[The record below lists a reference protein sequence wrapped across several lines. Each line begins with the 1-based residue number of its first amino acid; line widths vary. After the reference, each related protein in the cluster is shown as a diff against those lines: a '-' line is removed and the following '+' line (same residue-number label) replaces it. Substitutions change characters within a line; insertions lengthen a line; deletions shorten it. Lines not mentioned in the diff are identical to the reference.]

1 MARVAFVLTLL
12 QLAASAATL
21 VQQLFIARV
30 VGANEQTDGYQIAL
44 ALVLFLAQ
52 SVIATALVNAFVPS
66 LSTMARE
73 NVDRSRAYAFWV
85 QINVVLGASVITVL
99 LWIATPMVMALTA
112 AGLSP
117 DAHFW
122 AVESFRLM
130 LLSMPL
136 AALSGVYTS
145 SLYAAGDLRF
155 VAAAQVAQ
163 NGVAAAVSLIG
174 YFLIGFLALPLSLV
188 LGYAIGSVAMFG
200 RLHRRS
206 LLPSQT
212 SSFPRASS
220 ASILR
225 ATAAPLVV
233 PVLLA
238 VPGFVE
244 RFFMSYFP
252 VGQIAILAYAG
263 RIFSV
268 AIAFGV
274 SIGIVTL
281 SKWGNGESGDVDG
294 ADGARTSHMAASAVL
309 FVLMPA
315 TLVLLVMPDVIV
327 RGLFAG
333 SAMDAGQL
341 ALMSAVLSIYSLSLV
356 PMALVGVL
364 MRGHFASGHA
374 RGALNTTLVWITMW
388 ILLDLALIPRFG
400 IYGLAIAS
408 VLAVWFALLSA
419 LVSSWHEP
427 WVSTWQRVL
436 LSRETLAVVIS
447 SLVSVGLSAAAFRL
461 IGPPLALMAVPV
473 SVAGY
478 VGMSAIGGSSLARAV
493 FAQLRLS
500 GPSR

>member
-1 MARVAFVLTLL
+1 MARVALVLTLL
-12 QLAASAATL
+12 QLVASAATF

-66 LSTMARE
+66 LSSMARE
-73 NVDRSRAYAFWV
+73 NVSRSRAYAFWV
-85 QINVVLGASVITVL
+85 QINVVLSASVITVL
-99 LWIATPMVMALTA
+99 LWIATPTVMSLTA

-117 DAHFW
+117 AAHLW

-130 LLSMPL
+130 LLSIPL

-155 VAAAQVAQ
+155 VAAAQVVQ
-163 NGVAAAVSLIG
+163 NGVAAAFSLIG
-174 YFLIGFLALPLSLV
+174 YFLLGFIALPLSLV
-188 LGYAIGSVAMFG
+188 VGAVAASLAMFG
-200 RLHRRS
+200 RLHQRS
-206 LLPSQT
+206 LLPSRN
-212 SSFPRASS
+212 SSFPRVSS
-220 ASILR
+220 ATILR

-233 PVLLA
+233 PVLTA

-244 RFFMSYFP
+244 RFFMSFFP
-252 VGQIAILAYAG
+252 VGQVAILAYAG
-263 RIFSV
+263 RIYSV

-274 SIGIVTL
+274 SIGVVTL
-281 SKWGNGESGDVDG
+281 ARWGDGEGGGDGG
-294 ADGARTSHMAASAVL
+294 ADSAGTSHKAASSVL
-309 FVLMPA
+309 FVLLPA
-315 TLVLLVMPDVIV
+315 TFVLLVMPDVIV
-327 RGLFAG
+327 HGLFAG

-341 ALMSAVLSIYSLSLV
+341 ALMSAVLSIYSLSLI
-356 PMALVGVL
+356 PMALIGVL
-364 MRGHFASGHA
+364 IRGHFASGHA
-374 RGALNTTLVWITMW
+374 RGALNTTLVWITLW
-388 ILLDLALIPRFG
+388 ILLDLALIPRYG

-408 VLAVWFALLSA
+408 VLAVWLALLSA

-447 SLVSVGLSAAAFRL
+447 SLISVGVSAAAFRL
-461 IGPPLALMAVPV
+461 IGPPLALMAVPA

-478 VGMSAIGGSSLARAV
+478 FGLCAFGGSSLARAV
-493 FAQLRLS
+493 FAHLRLS